1 MKLILNPIFQF
12 LCRALLGGVFI
23 WASVSKI
30 ADPAAFAQSI
40 VNYKII
46 TAPVWVN
53 LAAVILPWVELAAG
67 VLLILNVW
75 SRGAWVILT
84 GLVLVFSVLIAT
96 TMVRGIDIAC
106 GCFGSAE
113 TSRVGLGLLVRDLAL
128 LVPAA
133 LVFLKFRAQD
143 ATAVAAAPAA
153 APEAAPAA

>member
-12 LCRALLGGVFI
+12 LCRAVLGGVFI
-23 WASVSKI
+23 WASVSKV

-53 LAAVILPWVELAAG
+53 LAAVILPWVELTAG
-67 VLLILNVW
+67 ILLILNLW

-113 TSRVGLGLLVRDLAL
+113 TSRVGLGLLLRDLAL
-128 LVPAA
+128 FVPAV

-143 ATAVAAAPAA
+143 AAAAPAAPAA

>member
-12 LCRALLGGVFI
+12 LCRAVLGGVFI

>member
-12 LCRALLGGVFI
+12 LCRAVLGGVFI

-106 GCFGSAE
+106 GCFGSSE

-128 LVPAA
+128 LVPAV

-143 ATAVAAAPAA
+143 APAVAAASAA
-153 APEAAPAA
+153 APEEAPAT

>member
-12 LCRALLGGVFI
+12 LCRAVLGGVFI

-128 LVPAA
+128 LVPAV
-133 LVFLKFRAQD
+133 LV
-143 ATAVAAAPAA
+143 
-153 APEAAPAA
+153 

>member
-1 MKLILNPIFQF
+1 MQLILNPIFQF
-12 LCRALLGGVFI
+12 LCRAVLGGVFI

-40 VNYKII
+40 VNYKIV

-53 LAAVILPWVELAAG
+53 LAAVIMPWVELVAG

-75 SRGAWVILT
+75 SRGAWTILT

-106 GCFGSAE
+106 GCFGSSDTA
-113 TSRVGLGLLVRDLAL
+113 RVGLGLLVRDLAL

-133 LVFLKFRAQD
+133 LVFLKFRTQD
-143 ATAVAAAPAA
+143 ATTVSAAPAA
-153 APEAAPAA
+153 VPEEAPAS

>member
-12 LCRALLGGVFI
+12 LCRAVLGGVFI

-40 VNYKII
+40 VNYKIV

-67 VLLILNVW
+67 ILLILNVW
-75 SRGAWVILT
+75 SRGAWVILA
-84 GLVLVFSVLIAT
+84 GLTLVFAVLIAT
-96 TMVRGIDIAC
+96 TMIRGIDIAC
-106 GCFGSAE
+106 GCFGSSE

-133 LVFLKFRAQD
+133 LVFLKFRNQD
-143 ATAVAAAPAA
+143 APAVSVAPDAVPEEAPAI
-153 APEAAPAA
+153 

>member
-12 LCRALLGGVFI
+12 LCRAVLGGVFI

-40 VNYKII
+40 VNYKIV

-53 LAAVILPWVELAAG
+53 LAAVILPWVELTAG
-67 VLLILNVW
+67 ILLILNVW

-106 GCFGSAE
+106 GCFGSSE
-113 TSRVGLGLLVRDLAL
+113 TSRVGFGLLVRDLAL

-143 ATAVAAAPAA
+143 ATAAPAA
-153 APEAAPAA
+153 PDAVPEESPAI